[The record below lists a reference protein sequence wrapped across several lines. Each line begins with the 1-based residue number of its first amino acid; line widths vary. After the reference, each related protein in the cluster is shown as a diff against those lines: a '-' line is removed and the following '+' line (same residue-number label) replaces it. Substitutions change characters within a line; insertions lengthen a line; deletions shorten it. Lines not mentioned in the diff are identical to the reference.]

1 MAWDANGTPIE
12 GAQHHT
18 PAPTPSPSP
27 SRKGALSDLFV
38 GYREALSL
46 ALSDGDLSKLDE
58 AHEAL
63 KARIREDRLR

>member
-1 MAWDANGTPIE
+1 MAWDANGTPVE
-12 GAQHHT
+12 GPQHHT
-18 PAPTPSPSP
+18 PAPTPSP

-46 ALSDGDLSKLDE
+46 ALLDGDLSKLDE

-63 KARIREDRLR
+63 KARILEDRAR